1 MSRKYYT
8 KHRRSRVDVSS
19 CRIFVTRLGRREAIW
34 RCAFQGA
41 LHRQTRVKNSPL
53 SGQQIPDKAC
63 ISELHRARD
72 RFSGWKIQ
80 TWPKK
85 ELEQAD
91 FFIRY
96 AHRRCDGIKRDSQC
110 NVLIYTLINSFVSL
124 ITDAIGWKREAS
136 RRRI

>member
-1 MSRKYYT
+1 MPYIRDATWPARSDMEMRLP
-8 KHRRSRVDVSS
+8 RR
-19 CRIFVTRLGRREAIW
+19 VTPTSESQS
-34 RCAFQGA
+34 F
-41 LHRQTRVKNSPL
+41 PL
-53 SGQQIPDKAC
+53 SGQQIPDKAVS
-63 ISELHRARD
+63 SELPRARD
-72 RFSGWKIQ
+72 SFSGWKIQ

-85 ELEQAD
+85 ELEQAHAD

-124 ITDAIGWKREAS
+124 ITDAIGWKREAP